1 MKEQYGY
8 SALVTKDFKEIYSKV
23 GGYANLELYRERVH
37 PHPLPPPPRPHK
49 KELSTPISK
58 NSKFRI
64 GSITKQFTAVAI
76 LKLHQQ
82 ERLNISDPIQRFF
95 PDFHKYQDTIT
106 NEKHSIT
113 IEHLLTH
120 TSGLADDWYLFKT
133 LSPRVVYPNS
143 ARRFFLDDYLK
154 DYPVQ
159 SKPGTVFSYSNF
171 GYVLLGLIIE
181 IASGKSYEDYV
192 QTELFDVAGMENTT
206 IDHPSKIIDNRVQG
220 YRMGD
225 SGLINADDEDL
236 LKAFSAGNIISTVGD
251 LNKWYQALFN
261 YQIIPIDLL
270 QKAYSLYILENGE
283 KNPYG
288 YGWGIDVTSIQ
299 NETLIGH
306 NGLIGGFRSSI
317 VFHPPSKTF
326 SVLLSN
332 FRYPPEDRTIEGLS
346 IRMIAKA
353 IGKPLSRKKL
363 RRMNLKGEFISPL
376 FIATDFESIINKL
389 Q

>member
-1 MKEQYGY
+1 MKKQYGY

-206 IDHPSKIIDNRVQG
+206 IDHPNKIIDNRAQG
-220 YRMGD
+220 YMMGD
-225 SGLINADDEDL
+225 FGLNNAGDEDL
-236 LKAFSAGNIISTVGD
+236 LKAFSAGNIISTAED
-251 LNKWYQALFN
+251 LNKWYQVLFN
-261 YQIIPIDLL
+261 GQIISRDLL
-270 QKAYSLYILENGE
+270 KKAHTVHVYINEEAKTG
-283 KNPYG
+283 YG
-288 YGWGIDVTSIQ
+288 YGWVISSKGQALSH
-299 NETLIGH
+299 G
-306 NGLIGGFRSSI
+306 GLISGFRSNVI
-317 VFHPPSKTF
+317 FIPSLNIF
-326 SVLLSN
+326 VVLLSN
-332 FRYPPEDRTIEGLS
+332 FYYPLSDKTIENLS
-346 IRMIAKA
+346 NDIALEVINSLLPKR
-353 IGKPLSRKKL
+353 RKIT
-363 RRMNLKGEFISPL
+363 NLKEELKGLKSLRVFGFNTNNHQPR
-376 FIATDFESIINKL
+376 
-389 Q
+389 